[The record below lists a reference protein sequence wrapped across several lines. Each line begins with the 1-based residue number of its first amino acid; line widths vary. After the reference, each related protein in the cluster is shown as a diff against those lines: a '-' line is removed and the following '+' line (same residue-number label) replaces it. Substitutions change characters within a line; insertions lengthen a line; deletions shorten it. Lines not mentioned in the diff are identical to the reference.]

1 MKKLHQPSAR
11 RGRSCTAMLLAVIL
25 LFPAGCGKKD
35 GNGRI
40 NAPAQSLRNP
50 VTGEYEPMENAAAL
64 TGVYRAAETYRYEG
78 ETLASSTPPLYDP
91 DSGKITVFSTRE
103 GDVTVA
109 EENGQQFIK
118 VEPSV
123 TTVRT
128 LLPDG
133 TCVDTVS
140 LPMPE
145 GHEFH
150 HGGISKN
157 GVWYLTYAS
166 SDDTERENRFLF
178 HCMGLD
184 GKDYRCASAAA
195 LFGNSMD
202 SEAWNYIRAAI
213 RSDGTVVVS
222 AGMELAVLDRDLNRL
237 YSVAAEDSILGL
249 YAQDN
254 GTVSFLTSGSGTKL
268 WTLAAGNSQA
278 VLRAEHAGTMD
289 QVLLGPGADYY
300 WMDSEG
306 IHAARGEESVL
317 LLNRR
322 NSALPGSV
330 YVIGA
335 AAPEVFVLTDLTDP
349 ESGREITLYSRV
361 EDIDLS
367 AVKVIEVA
375 SAGGRNAEIE
385 EKIAAYNRLHPEV
398 RVVLTDAVDWN
409 ADDDTRFDRLCFNL
423 ANGFYQPDIVLATT
437 GTKTVDVLLAKHLYR
452 DLTPYLEQDA
462 AVRLDDLF
470 GVVRSYFTDE
480 EGGLWGIA
488 PTFSLRVPAGRS
500 DLIGKAAKKGT
511 WTLEEELDFLESRP
525 QGAVGVEDLRQ
536 DNWQYLLL
544 GPAGLSRWID
554 YGAAECHFDREDF
567 GRLLRYLCT
576 LPKDKDEYEHRASF
590 WAGMNSQERYN
601 DPTPYREGKIG
612 LRTATVSDVYDVYS
626 LERMFGPELFMI
638 GYPTETGRDA
648 REFRTGSVC
657 MITSFCSDPD
667 TAWDLIRT
675 FFDDSGSRDDDREDN
690 AFRDAIYA
698 DAYPAL
704 KSEFERQAEILDTH
718 YILTKQEPGSP
729 YPQTSFLR
737 RAAGSTPTAPS
748 GGEVIYYDRALLDRT
763 RDLLDGASCTPY
775 VNYTPPE
782 IEAIVLEEISAYL
795 GGGADA
801 DSCVKHIQ
809 SRVGIWLAEHS

>member
-1 MKKLHQPSAR
+1 MKKTHSTSEQR
-11 RGRSCTAMLLAVIL
+11 RLSFAAMLLAVIL
-25 LFPAGCGKKD
+25 LFPAGCRKEDGSGK
-35 GNGRI
+35 I

-50 VTGEYEPMENAAAL
+50 VTGEYELMENAVAL
-64 TGVYRAAETYRYEG
+64 TGVYRAAETYRYED
-78 ETLASSTPPLYDP
+78 EVLASSNPPLYDP
-91 DSGKITVFSTRE
+91 DSGKITAFSTRE
-103 GDVTVA
+103 GDVTVT
-109 EENGQQFIK
+109 EENGQQFFK

-123 TTVRT
+123 TTLRT
-128 LLPDG
+128 LLFDG
-133 TCVDTVS
+133 TSVDAVS

-145 GHEFH
+145 GQDFH
-150 HGGISKN
+150 HGGISEN
-157 GVWYLTYAS
+157 GVWYVSRDPEAEEQSRY
-166 SDDTERENRFLF
+166 LF
-178 HCMGLD
+178 HCMTPD
-184 GKDYRCASAAA
+184 GKDHRSAPVAS
-195 LFGNSMD
+195 LFGNPVD
-202 SEAWNYIRAAI
+202 DADLLGLRAAFPS
-213 RSDGTVVVS
+213 RTDGNVVVA
-222 AGMELAVLDRDLNRL
+222 AGMELAVLDHDLNRL
-237 YSVAAEDSILGL
+237 YSVAAEDRISDL

-254 GTVSFLTSGSGTKL
+254 GTVSFLTSGSDTKL
-268 WTLAAGNSQA
+268 WTLAAGEHQA
-278 VLRAEHAGTMD
+278 VLCAEHSGTSD
-289 QVLLGPGADYY
+289 QVFLGPGADYY

-335 AAPEVFVLTDLTDP
+335 AAPEVFDLVDLTDP
-349 ESGREITLYSRV
+349 EGGREITLYSRA

-398 RVVLTDAVDWN
+398 KVVLTDAMDRN

-423 ANGFYQPDIVLATT
+423 ANGFYRPDIVLALT

-452 DLTPYLEQDA
+452 DLTPYLERDD

-488 PTFSLRVPAGRS
+488 PSFSLRVPAGRS

-525 QGAVGVEDLRQ
+525 QGTVGVEDLRQ

-544 GPAGLSRWID
+544 GPAGCGRWID

-567 GRLLRYLCT
+567 GRFLRYLGT

-690 AFRDAIYA
+690 AFRDAFYA
-698 DAYPAL
+698 DAFPAL

-718 YILTKQEPGSP
+718 YILTKQEPGTP
-729 YPQTSFLR
+729 YAQTSFLR

-748 GGEVIYYDRALLDRT
+748 SGEVIFFDRALLDGVRS
-763 RDLLDGASCTPY
+763 LLDGASCTPY

-782 IEAIVLEEISAYL
+782 IEAIVLEEVSAYL

-801 DSCVKHIQ
+801 ESCVKHIQ
-809 SRVGIWLAEHS
+809 SRVSIWLAEHE